1 MAVKAVNNMAGLDG
15 IVPTLLVFRA
25 YLRMTDM
32 DPPSLSIIQR
42 AQAIYA
48 ATKEL
53 WQLYAECQVSDALA
67 MRNGPNTQ
75 PTLDL
80 PIDSDVHVWHKKDG
94 WQGPYKL
101 IATNGET
108 CTINMLHS
116 PTNFCLMVVKPYYT
130 EKAPEDEDD
139 QSHNESYDD
148 QSHEKV
154 DQNQDNQSDNDT
166 ELTAK
171 NEV

>member
-1 MAVKAVNNMAGLDG
+1 MAVKAVNNTVGPDG

-25 YLRMTDM
+25 YPRMTDM
-32 DPPSLSIIQR
+32 DPPSPSIIQR
-42 AQAIYA
+42 AQAIHA

-53 WQLYAECQVSDALA
+53 QRLYAEHQVSDALA

-80 PIDSDVHVWHKKDG
+80 LIDSDVRIWHKKDG

-108 CTINMLHS
+108 CTINMPHG
-116 PTNFCLMVVKPYYT
+116 PANFCSMVVKPYYT

-139 QSHNESYDD
+139 QSHDESHDD
-148 QSHEKV
+148 
-154 DQNQDNQSDNDT
+154 
-166 ELTAK
+166 
-171 NEV
+171 